1 MLTARQR
8 TDGQTTRNHILSPP
22 IAGVCAVADK
32 RFSMED
38 EKIVLNEHGHHRPV
52 QMTLQTGGLTGNLG
66 STSHATNADVTSHS
80 S

>member
-1 MLTARQR
+1 
-8 TDGQTTRNHILSPP
+8 
-22 IAGVCAVADK
+22 
-32 RFSMED
+32 MED